1 MTRTLLE
8 HLENLESSLVRA
20 AEVSQLRYT
29 SDKVPGIRRSG
40 SSRRFVY
47 YDARG
52 RRVRSPIVLRR
63 IKSLAVP
70 PAWTQVWISSSPDTH
85 LQAVGRDARGR
96 KQFRYHARWREL
108 REQTKY
114 DRLTTVGAVLPQLRA
129 RVAADLALR
138 GLPREKV
145 MATIVRLL
153 ETTFIRIGNDE
164 YARQNQSFGLTTL
177 RNKHVDI
184 CGSSIRFR
192 FRGKSGIA
200 RDMILSDRRL
210 ALIVRRCQELPGQEL
225 FQYIDDR
232 NRCRAIS
239 SGDVND
245 YLRSTTGIDLTAKD
259 FRTWAGTVLAAVE
272 LAALETAASQTSA
285 KRNIVKAVEQVSRK
299 LGNTRA
305 VCRKSYI
312 HPAIVDS
319 YLDGTLHRIMPRQQS
334 RGAVDPHALTA
345 EETAVMK
352 ILRRSVAAQT
362 SGKKAA

>member
-8 HLENLESSLVRA
+8 HFENLDSSLVRA
-20 AEVSQLRYT
+20 AEISQLRYT

-40 SSRRFVY
+40 SSKRFSY

-52 RRVRSPIVLRR
+52 RRIRSPIILRR

-70 PAWTQVWISSSPDTH
+70 PAWTQVWISSFPDSH

-96 KQFRYHARWREL
+96 KQFRYHSRWREI

-114 DRLTTVGAVLPQLRA
+114 DRLTTVGAVLPRLRA
-129 RVAADLALR
+129 RVAGDLSLR

-145 MATIVRLL
+145 VATIVRLL

-184 CGSSIRFR
+184 RGSSIRFR

-200 RDMILSDRRL
+200 RDTILSDRRL
-210 ALIVRRCQELPGQEL
+210 AQIVRRCQELPGQEL

-245 YLRSTTGIDLTAKD
+245 YLRSATGIDLTAKD

-272 LAALETAASQTSA
+272 LAALGAAPESSA
-285 KRNIVKAVEQVSRK
+285 KRNIVKAVAQVSKK

-312 HPAIVDS
+312 HPAIIDS
-319 YLDGTLHRIMPRQQS
+319 YLDGTLHRIMPRQQA
-334 RGAVDPHALTA
+334 RGGDDPYALTA
-345 EETAVMK
+345 EETAVVK
-352 ILRRSVAAQT
+352 ILRRAGAAQV

>member
-8 HLENLESSLVRA
+8 HFENQDSSLVHA

-40 SSRRFVY
+40 SCKRFVY

-52 RRVRSPIVLRR
+52 RRIRSPIILRR

-70 PAWTQVWISSSPDTH
+70 PAWTRVWISSFPDSH

-96 KQFRYHARWREL
+96 KQFRYHSRWREM

-114 DRLTTVGAVLPQLRA
+114 DRLVTVGAVLPRLRS
-129 RVAADLALR
+129 RVAQDLSLP

-164 YARQNQSFGLTTL
+164 YARQNRSFGLTTL
-177 RNKHVDI
+177 RNKHVNI
-184 CGSSIRFR
+184 RGSSIRFR
-192 FRGKSGIA
+192 FRGKSGIV
-200 RDMILSDRRL
+200 RDTILGDKRL
-210 ALIVRRCQELPGQEL
+210 AQIVRRCQELPGQEL
-225 FQYIDDR
+225 FQYIDER

-239 SGDVND
+239 SGDVNE
-245 YLRSTTGIDLTAKD
+245 YLRGATGMDLTAKD
-259 FRTWAGTVLAAVE
+259 FRTWAGTVLAAV
-272 LAALETAASQTSA
+272 ALGALGTATGADA
-285 KRNIVKAVEQVSRK
+285 KRNIVKAVEQVSRN

-312 HPAIVDS
+312 HPAIIDS
-319 YLDGTLHRIMPRQQS
+319 YLDGTLHRIMPVQEPRC
-334 RGAVDPHALTA
+334 AVNPHALTTG
-345 EETAVMK
+345 ETTVMK
-352 ILRRSVAAQT
+352 ILAHR
-362 SGKKAA
+362 KKGRLE

>member
-1 MTRTLLE
+1 MTRTLRE
-8 HLENLESSLVRA
+8 HFENLDSSLVRA

-40 SSRRFVY
+40 SCKRFVY

-52 RRVRSPIVLRR
+52 RRIRSPTILHR

-70 PAWTQVWISSSPDTH
+70 PAWTQVWISSFPDSH

-96 KQFRYHARWREL
+96 KQFRYHARWREM

-114 DRLTTVGAVLPQLRA
+114 DRLTLVGAVLPRLRS
-129 RVAADLALR
+129 RVAEDLSLH

-177 RNKHVDI
+177 RNKHVNI
-184 CGSSIRFR
+184 RGSSIRFR

-200 RDMILSDRRL
+200 RDTMLNDRRL
-210 ALIVRRCQELPGQEL
+210 AQIVRRCQELPGQEL
-225 FQYIDDR
+225 FQYIDER

-239 SGDVND
+239 SGDVNE
-245 YLRSTTGIDLTAKD
+245 YLRGATGIDLTAKD

-272 LAALETAASQTSA
+272 LGALGAAPEANAQ
-285 KRNIVKAVEQVSRK
+285 RNIVKAVEQVSRN

-312 HPAIVDS
+312 HPAIIDS
-319 YLDGTLHRIMPRQQS
+319 YLDGTLHRIMPRREP
-334 RGAVDPHALTA
+334 RGAVDPPMLTA
-345 EETAVMK
+345 EEAAVMK
-352 ILRRSVAAQT
+352 ILRRAGSAKL
-362 SGKKAA
+362 SGKM

>member
-8 HLENLESSLVRA
+8 HFGKLDSSLLRV
-20 AEVSQLRYT
+20 AETSQLRYT

-40 SSRRFVY
+40 SNKRFVY

-52 RRVRSPIVLRR
+52 RRIRSQLMVRR
-63 IKSLAVP
+63 IKALAVP

-96 KQFRYHARWREL
+96 KQFRYHARWREI

-114 DRLTTVGAVLPQLRA
+114 DRMTTVGSVLPRLRA
-129 RVAADLALR
+129 RVATDLSLR
-138 GLPREKV
+138 DLPREKV
-145 MATIVRLL
+145 LATIVRLL

-177 RNKHVDI
+177 RNRHVNVQ
-184 CGSSIRFR
+184 GSSIRFR
-192 FRGKSGIA
+192 FRGKSGVS
-200 RDMILSDRRL
+200 RDTVLSDRRL
-210 ALIVRRCQELPGQEL
+210 AQIVRRCQELPGQEL
-225 FQYIDDR
+225 FQYLDED
-232 NRCRAIS
+232 NRCRTIS

-245 YLRSTTGIDLTAKD
+245 YLRNVTGIDLTAKD
-259 FRTWAGTVLAAVE
+259 FRTWAGTVQAAIE
-272 LAALETAASQTSA
+272 LGRLEMASATSA
-285 KRNIVKAVEQVSRK
+285 KRNIVKAVEQVSKK

-312 HPAIVDS
+312 HPAIIDS
-319 YLDGTLHRIMPRQQS
+319 YLDGTLHKIMPQEQ
-334 RGAVDPHALTA
+334 RGGTDPHALTA

-352 ILRRSVAAQT
+352 ILRRHAAAHS

>member
-8 HLENLESSLVRA
+8 HLERLDSSLVRA
-20 AEVSQLRYT
+20 AETSQLRYT
-29 SDKVPGIRRSG
+29 TDKVPGIRRSG
-40 SSRRFVY
+40 RSKRFVY

-52 RRVRSPIVLRR
+52 RRIRSPIILRR
-63 IKSLAVP
+63 IKALAVP
-70 PAWTQVWISSSPDTH
+70 PAWTQIWISSSPDSH

-96 KQFRYHARWREL
+96 KQFLYHARWREL

-114 DRLTTVGAVLPQLRA
+114 DRLTTVGTVLPRLRG
-129 RVAADLALR
+129 RITKDLSLR
-138 GLPREKV
+138 GLPRERV
-145 MATIVRLL
+145 LATIVRLL

-177 RNKHVDI
+177 RNRHVNI
-184 CGSSIRFR
+184 RGSSIRFR
-192 FRGKSGIA
+192 FRGKSGIS
-200 RDMILSDRRL
+200 RDTVLSDRRL
-210 ALIVRRCQELPGQEL
+210 AQIVRKCQELPGQEL
-225 FQYIDDR
+225 FQYLDEC

-239 SGDVND
+239 STDVND
-245 YLRSTTGIDLTAKD
+245 YLRTVTGIDLTAKD

-272 LAALETAASQTSA
+272 LGGLEEAASANGA
-285 KRNIVKAVEQVSRK
+285 KRNIVKAVEQVSKK

-312 HPAIVDS
+312 HPAIIDS
-319 YLDGTLHRIMPRQQS
+319 YLDGSLHRIMPQEH
-334 RGAVDPHALTA
+334 RGATDPHALTA

-352 ILRRSVAAQT
+352 ILRRSGTAQP

>member
-8 HLENLESSLVRA
+8 HFENLDSSLVRE

-29 SDKVPGIRRSG
+29 SDKVSGIRRSG
-40 SSRRFVY
+40 SGKRFVY

-52 RRVRSPIVLRR
+52 RRVRSPIILRR
-63 IKSLAVP
+63 IKALAVP
-70 PAWTQVWISSSPDTH
+70 PAWTQVWISSFPDSH

-96 KQFRYHARWREL
+96 KQFRYHSRWREI

-114 DRLTTVGAVLPQLRA
+114 DRLTTVGAVLPRLRA
-129 RVAADLALR
+129 RVAEDLSLR

-145 MATIVRLL
+145 VATIVRLL
-153 ETTFIRIGNDE
+153 ETTFIRIGNGE

-177 RNKHVDI
+177 RNKHVNI
-184 CGSSIRFR
+184 RGSSIRFR

-200 RDMILSDRRL
+200 RDTILSDRRL
-210 ALIVRRCQELPGQEL
+210 AQIVRRCQELPGQEL

-245 YLRSTTGIDLTAKD
+245 YLRGATGIDLTAKD

-272 LAALETAASQTSA
+272 LAALEAAPESSA
-285 KRNIVKAVEQVSRK
+285 KRNIVKAVEQVSKK

-312 HPAIVDS
+312 HPAIIDS
-319 YLDGTLHRIMPRQQS
+319 YLDGTLRRTMPRQEP
-334 RGAVDPHALTA
+334 RGAVDPHALTP
-345 EETAVMK
+345 EEVAVIK
-352 ILRRSVAAQT
+352 VLRRAGAAQL
-362 SGKKAA
+362 SGKRAA

>member
-1 MTRTLLE
+1 MNRTLLE
-8 HLENLESSLVRA
+8 QFENLDSSLVRA
-20 AEVSQLRYT
+20 AAVSQLRYT
-29 SDKVPGIRRSG
+29 NDRVPGIRRSG
-40 SSRRFVY
+40 SGKRFVY
-47 YDARG
+47 HDARG
-52 RRVRSPIVLRR
+52 RRIRSPVILRR

-70 PAWTQVWISSSPDTH
+70 PAWTQVWISSFPDSH

-96 KQFRYHARWREL
+96 KQFRYHARWREM

-114 DRLTTVGAVLPQLRA
+114 DRLTMVGAVLPRLRS
-129 RVAADLALR
+129 RVAEDLSLR

-177 RNKHVDI
+177 RNKHVKI

-200 RDMILSDRRL
+200 RDTILSDRRL
-210 ALIVRRCQELPGQEL
+210 AQIVRRCQELPGQQL
-225 FQYIDDR
+225 FHYIDER

-239 SGDVND
+239 SGDVNE
-245 YLRSTTGIDLTAKD
+245 YLRGASGIDLTAKD

-272 LAALETAASQTSA
+272 LGALGAAAEANA
-285 KRNIVKAVEQVSRK
+285 KRNIVQAVEQVSRK

-305 VCRKSYI
+305 ICRKSYI
-312 HPAIVDS
+312 HPAIIDS
-319 YLDGTLHRIMPRQQS
+319 YLDGTLQRIMPGREP

-352 ILRRSVAAQT
+352 ILRRAASSGV

>member
-1 MTRTLLE
+1 MTRTLPE
-8 HLENLESSLVRA
+8 HFENLDSSLVRA

-40 SSRRFVY
+40 SSTKRFVY

-52 RRVRSPIVLRR
+52 RRIRSRIILRR
-63 IKSLAVP
+63 IQSLAVP
-70 PAWTQVWISSSPDTH
+70 PAWTQVWISPFPDSH

-96 KQFRYHARWREL
+96 KQFRYHARWREM

-114 DRLTTVGAVLPQLRA
+114 DRLTTVGAVLPRLRA
-129 RVAADLALR
+129 RVAEDLSLR

-177 RNKHVDI
+177 RNKHVNI
-184 CGSSIRFR
+184 RGSSIRFR

-200 RDMILSDRRL
+200 RETILSDRRL
-210 ALIVRRCQELPGQEL
+210 AQIVRCCQELPGQEL
-225 FQYIDDR
+225 FQYLDER

-245 YLRSTTGIDLTAKD
+245 YLRDATGVDLTAKD

-272 LAALETAASQTSA
+272 LGALEAAPAAST
-285 KRNIVKAVEQVSRK
+285 KGNIVKAVEQVSKR

-312 HPAIVDS
+312 HPAIIDS
-319 YLDGTLHRIMPRQQS
+319 YLDGTLRRAMPRQEP
-334 RGAVDPHALTA
+334 RGAVDAH
-345 EETAVMK
+345 
-352 ILRRSVAAQT
+352 R
-362 SGKKAA
+362 

>member
-8 HLENLESSLVRA
+8 HFEKLESSLVRE
-20 AEVSQLRYT
+20 AEISQLRYT

-40 SSRRFVY
+40 SIKRFVY

-52 RRVRSPIVLRR
+52 RRIRSLVVLRR
-63 IKSLAVP
+63 IKTLAVP
-70 PAWTQVWISSSPDTH
+70 PAWTQVWISSSSDSH

-96 KQFRYHARWREL
+96 KQFRYHARWREI

-114 DRLTTVGAVLPQLRA
+114 DRLTTVGAVLPRLRA
-129 RVAADLALR
+129 RVAADMSLR

-184 CGSSIRFR
+184 RGSSIRFR

-200 RDMILSDRRL
+200 RDTVLSDRRL
-210 ALIVRRCQELPGQEL
+210 AQIVRRCQELPGQEL
-225 FQYIDDR
+225 FQYLDER

-245 YLRSTTGIDLTAKD
+245 YLRSATATDLTAKD
-259 FRTWAGTVLAAVE
+259 FRTWAGTVLAAVA
-272 LAALETAASQTSA
+272 LGGLGAAPESSA
-285 KRNIVKAVEQVSRK
+285 KRNIVKAVEQVSKK
-299 LGNTRA
+299 LGNTRT

-312 HPAIVDS
+312 HPAIIDS
-319 YLDGTLHRIMPRQQS
+319 YLDGSLYRIMPGQEA

-352 ILRRSVAAQT
+352 VLRRAGAAQL